1 MLGRRDL
8 LLGAVGGL
16 FGSLAW
22 SRRGAAQPAGIVPL
36 NDRLSLVTSG
46 RTNVLALSTADG
58 LIVADSGAPESSDR
72 LMDSLRQLAPG
83 GRVGTVFNTHWHAEN
98 TGANDVLSQGGAT
111 IVAHEH
117 TRLWMA
123 TPIWVPEEDRYR
135 PPRSKTAL
143 PTKTFYAEASMQ
155 TAGERIDYG
164 YLIEAHTSGDI
175 FVFFRDSNVLAVGD
189 VASPARDPELD
200 AFTGAWIGGRVDA
213 LSRLLDLSN
222 DATRIVPGF
231 GGVMSRA
238 DLQAERVITMKTI
251 YDRAV
256 DEGAQG
262 RQRPGSVQGGC
273 PERPRAG
280 VEGSVQ
286 VPLLPST
293 KACGR
298 TTTSLIAKC
307 RVNDLSQHSC

>member
-1 MLGRRDL
+1 MLARRDL

-22 SRRGAAQPAGIVPL
+22 PRRGAAQPAGIVPL

-46 RTNVLALSTADG
+46 RTNVVALSTADG
-58 LIVADSGAPESSDR
+58 LIVVDSGAPESSDR

-123 TPIWVPEEDRYR
+123 TAIWVPEEDRYR
-135 PPRSKTAL
+135 PPRPKTAL
-143 PTKTFYAEASMQ
+143 PTKTFYADGSMQ

-175 FVFFRDSNVLAVGD
+175 FVFFRDSNVVAVGD
-189 VASPARDPELD
+189 VASPARDPALD

-222 DATRIVPGF
+222 NATRIVPGF

-238 DLQAERVITMKTI
+238 DLQAERDMMKTI

-256 DEGAQG
+256 DEVRKGDSAQDLFK
-262 RQRPGSVQGGC
+262 
-273 PERPRAG
+273 AG
-280 VEGSVQ
+280 VLNGLVRAWKDPQ
-286 VPLLPST
+286 
-293 KACGR
+293 KF
-298 TTTSLIAKC
+298 
-307 RVNDLSQHSC
+307 LSAVHKGLWAHHNKLSPNVV